1 MEIGDSKDG
10 LKTTLNHKSIVGP
23 NEKKNEE
30 ATIVLVV
37 TIKSKAPKKVT
48 FKEKRPQGKGTPR
61 LAKGG
66 EI

>member
-1 MEIGDSKDG
+1 MEIGNSKDG

-23 NEKKNEE
+23 NEKKNKE

-48 FKEKRPQGKGTPR
+48 FKEKKPQGKGTPR

-66 EI
+66 KI